1 MKNVEFNSKAT
12 TPAPNSKGVLI
23 ETAIEITVA
32 VICFGLIAR
41 ALRPAP
47 VTPVYY
53 VVQGGG
59 TSTTQQQ
66 S

>member
-12 TPAPNSKGVLI
+12 TPAPNSKNNIVLA
-23 ETAIEITVA
+23 TAIEITVA
-32 VICFGLIAR
+32 VVVFSLLAR
-41 ALRPAP
+41 ALRPAT
-47 VTPVYY
+47 TPVYY
-53 VVQGGG
+53 VVSGG

>member
-1 MKNVEFNSKAT
+1 MQNVKFNSKAST
-12 TPAPNSKGVLI
+12 EAPNTKQSLVVTVV
-23 ETAIEITVA
+23 EVTVA
-32 VICFGLIAR
+32 VVFFSILAR
-41 ALRPAP
+41 ALRP

>member
-1 MKNVEFNSKAT
+1 MQNVKFNSKAST
-12 TPAPNSKGVLI
+12 TAPNTKQDILG
-23 ETAIEITVA
+23 TAIEITVA
-32 VICFGLIAR
+32 VVCCSLIAR